1 MYDIMPMCTLPTESN
16 LNTVKHTAGGVTL
29 HKNMFGV
36 RFDPSRCVSKC
47 IRPDEEG

>member
-16 LNTVKHTAGGVTL
+16 SSTVKHTAGGVTL
-29 HKNMFGV
+29 HKNIGV
-36 RFDPSRCVSKC
+36 MFDPSRCVSKC